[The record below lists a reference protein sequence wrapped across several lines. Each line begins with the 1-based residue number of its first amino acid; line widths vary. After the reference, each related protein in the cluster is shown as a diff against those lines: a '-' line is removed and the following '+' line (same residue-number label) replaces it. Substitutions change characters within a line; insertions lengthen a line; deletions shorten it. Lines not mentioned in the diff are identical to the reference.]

1 MEDLSDDEIDLV
13 ILSMS
18 VWGNIDAL
26 EDRIIELEA
35 KIPETWEERLEI
47 EKSLTKAKIDITN
60 LLDIVKKKGL

>member
-26 EDRIIELEA
+26 EDQIYELES
-35 KIPETWEERLEI
+35 KNPETQEERLEI
-47 EKSLTKAKIDITN
+47 EKSILKAKIGISN
-60 LLDIVKKKGL
+60 LLDIVKKRGL

>member
-18 VWGNIDAL
+18 VWGNIDSL
-26 EDRIIELEA
+26 EDRIIELES

-47 EKSLTKAKIDITN
+47 EKSLTKAKIDIAN
-60 LLDIVKKKGL
+60 LLDIAKKKGL

>member
-26 EDRIIELEA
+26 EDIIIELES

-47 EKSLTKAKIDITN
+47 EKSLTKAKIDISD
-60 LLDIVKKKGL
+60 LLEIVKKKGL

>member
-26 EDRIIELEA
+26 EDRIIELES

-47 EKSLTKAKIDITN
+47 EKSLTKAKIDIAN
-60 LLDIVKKKGL
+60 LLDIAKKKGL

>member
-26 EDRIIELEA
+26 EDRIIELES

-47 EKSLTKAKIDITN
+47 EKSLAKAKIDISN
-60 LLDIVKKKGL
+60 LLEIVKKKGL

>member
-26 EDRIIELEA
+26 EDRIIELES

-47 EKSLTKAKIDITN
+47 EKSLTKAKIDISN
-60 LLDIVKKKGL
+60 LLEIVKKKGL